1 MSEVTLTEEA
11 AYEVKDMLK
20 KNDMENGYLKF
31 KVQGGGCT
39 GLTYGMSAENE
50 KSDNDVEYE
59 YYGVKLLVDKYDLPV
74 VDGTVI
80 GFKQSL
86 LGGGF
91 TIDNPLASLSCGCGA
106 SFRTK
111 EKKGAPEQ
119 C

>member
-1 MSEVTLTEEA
+1 MSQVTLTKEA
-11 AYEVKDMLK
+11 AYEVKDMLE
-20 KNDMENGYLKF
+20 KNDMAGGYLRF

-39 GLTYGMSAENE
+39 GLTYGMSAEDKKN
-50 KSDNDVEYE
+50 DNDLEFE
-59 YYGVKLLVDKYDLPV
+59 YYGVKLIIDKHDIPV

-111 EKKGAPEQ
+111 EKKGTPSQ

>member
-1 MSEVTLTEEA
+1 MSQVTLTKEA
-11 AYEVKDMLK
+11 AYEVKHMLE
-20 KNDMENGYLKF
+20 KNDMAGGYLRF

-39 GLTYGMSAENE
+39 GLTYGMSAEDKKN
-50 KSDNDVEYE
+50 DNDLEFE
-59 YYGVKLLVDKYDLPV
+59 YYGVKLIIDQHDIPV

-80 GFKQSL
+80 GYKQSL

-106 SFRTK
+106 SFRTNN
-111 EKKGAPEQ
+111 KKGTPSQ